1 MNSQEKTIDS
11 LKEFLNKVN
20 NFNQLSSSEKIDF
33 FLYYHVIIK
42 GKNGVNAKEIRSNFE
57 ELRITPYSNISQY
70 LDINSKKGKNKKIKF
85 LKSKSGYHLESLYEN
100 ELKSKINIEE
110 EIAFVNYKIDANSQ
124 TWKPSDIPFTNNKIR
139 KNAEFFST
147 LYYLFYHLENSLRK
161 FILHRLSSIIG
172 SDWEKELCANVD
184 LAKAQSIRNEVSL
197 VEMLPERGDNILY
210 YCMWD
215 DYAKIVKSYPQLF
228 KVAKEADEILAHLN
242 SMGKI
247 RNAIAHNAATVP
259 KEYQDELTIFLI
271 KYIKI
276 LKANE

>member
-1 MNSQEKTIDS
+1 MNSRERTIDS
-11 LKEFLNKVN
+11 LKGFVDKVN

-33 FLYYHVIIK
+33 FVYYHVIINK
-42 GKNGVNAKEIRSNFE
+42 KNGVDAKDIRSNFE

-70 LDINSKKGKNKKIKF
+70 LANNSKKGKSKKIKF
-85 LKSKSGYHLESLYEN
+85 LKSKSGYLLESIYEN
-100 ELKSKINIEE
+100 ELKGKINEEE
-110 EIAFVNYKIDANSQ
+110 EIAFINYKIDPNSQ
-124 TWKPSDIPFTNNKIR
+124 NWKPSDIPFTNNKIR
-139 KNAEFFST
+139 KNAEFFTT

-161 FILHRLSSIIG
+161 FILNRLTSIVG
-172 SDWEKELCANVD
+172 ANWEIELCKNID
-184 LAKAQSIRNEVSL
+184 LGKAQSIRNEVNL

-215 DYAKIVKSYPQLF
+215 DYAKIVKFYPQMF
-228 KVAKEADEILAHLN
+228 RVAKEADEILAHLN

-247 RNAIAHNAATVP
+247 RNAIAHNVATVP

-276 LKANE
+276 LKSNE